1 MKILMKPN
9 KNVED
14 VEISERDETGHRCIT
29 AIKEQLH
36 PLGLIVEDEGIIKK
50 DDTGVYTA
58 FVTML
63 SNSSIDNIL
72 RLVTEIP
79 LLFQKNKTDKKYW
92 NTNSRSGKGKIE
104 EWRKYKEESDTYCS
118 HGDFIIAMLVLGYEF
133 RKNNAKKYPE
143 LTFNATYRNIMKYT
157 CECGLEYTKSI
168 EQQHKKS
175 VMHKTI
181 MKRINNALIKEAEKV
196 KTNEVAEN
204 SEISAIKEEQLKN

>member
-1 MKILMKPN
+1 MKLVMKQN
-9 KNVED
+9 NNEED
-14 VEISERDETGHRCIT
+14 FEISERDETAHRCIT

-50 DDTGVYTA
+50 DDIGVC
-58 FVTML
+58 ML

-118 HGDFIIAMLVLGYEF
+118 HGDFIIAMLILGYEF

-204 SEISAIKEEQLKN
+204 SEISAIKEGQLKN